1 MVNMANVI
9 CEKLGIKY
17 PILQGPM
24 AWASDSKLVASVS
37 EAGGLGMLGVGF
49 APPEVVRA
57 EIEKTKELTKKPFG
71 LNILM
76 FSPCVDEISN
86 IAVESKVKVL
96 AVGAMPNN
104 FTVLPEYIKKW
115 KDSGMEI
122 IGKAASVEEAKAFD
136 KAGVDFI
143 SLKGYEG
150 GGHIFGFT
158 GTIALVPEVVDCVS
172 VPIIASSGI
181 ADGRGIAAALML
193 GAKAVE
199 LGSRFLLAD
208 ECPVHENYKEAIFA
222 AKEGDTTLTGVVA
235 HDAVR
240 QLKNQLSDKLLKIEK
255 NLSPEEAIPKVT
267 EIASGSLRR
276 AAVEGEINETGAV
289 LVGQICG
296 MLKKRQS
303 VKVIMEE
310 LVKEYTDILK
320 NAHSLL

>member
-1 MVNMANVI
+1 MNNVV
-9 CEKLGIKY
+9 CKKLGIMY

-37 EAGGLGMLGVGF
+37 NAGGLGMLGLGA
-49 APPEVVRA
+49 APPEVVRE
-57 EIEKTKELTKKPFG
+57 EIRRTKELTDKPFG

-76 FSPCVDEISN
+76 FSEWLAEISD
-86 IAVESKVKVL
+86 IAIGEKVSAI
-96 AVGAMPNN
+96 AVGAMPQN
-104 FTVLPEYIKKW
+104 FAILPEYVKKW
-115 KDSGMEI
+115 QANGI
-122 IGKAASVEEAKAFD
+122 TVIGKSASVAESVALD

-158 GTIALVPEVVDCVS
+158 GTFALVPEVVDCVS
-172 VPIIASSGI
+172 VPVIASSGI
-181 ADGRGIAAALML
+181 ADGRGIAAVLML
-193 GAKAVE
+193 GATAVE

-208 ECPVHENYKEAIFA
+208 ECPIHENYKQAIID

-240 QLKNQLSDKLLKIEK
+240 QLKNNLSEQLLKFEK
-255 NLSPEEAIPKVT
+255 ELSAEEAIPKII

-276 AAVEGEINETGAV
+276 AAVEGEITNTGAV
-289 LVGQICG
+289 VVGQICG

-303 VKVIMEE
+303 AGEIMEE
-310 LVKEYTDILK
+310 LVKEYTKILK
-320 NAHSLL
+320 NASDLV